1 MPADELER
9 FSIMKITEYK
19 KKDGTT
25 VYRANIYLGIDRVT
39 GKDVKTSITA
49 RTRKEVKQKAK
60 EAEIDFIQNGST
72 RFKGAT
78 LKTYEE
84 LAELWWESYKHTVK
98 PNTQYSV
105 RKLLKNHILPLFGSY
120 KLDKLTTPLIQN
132 IFNKLAEKT
141 NKGESEAYLY
151 YDRIHALNKRILQYG
166 VTMQAIP
173 SNPARDVVLPRNT
186 QKAKRQKIKH
196 FEKIELKTFLDY
208 LDNLDSNRYRYFY
221 EVTLY
226 KFLLATGC
234 RINEALALSWS
245 DIDFDNAIVHI
256 TKTLNYKQ
264 EINSPKSHSSYR
276 DIDIDIQTINMLRQ
290 YKLRQTQE
298 AWKLGRSEMVVFSD
312 FIHEYPNNRT
322 LQTRLR
328 THFKHAKVN
337 NIGFHGFRHTHAS
350 LLLNSG
356 IPYKE
361 LQHRLGHSQLS
372 MTMDIYSHLSKENA
386 KKAVSYFETALE
398 NL

>member
-1 MPADELER
+1 
-9 FSIMKITEYK
+9 MKLKQIT
-19 KKDGTT
+19 KKDGST
-25 VYRANIYLGIDRVT
+25 VYRSTIYLGIDKVT
-39 GKDVKTSITA
+39 GKKVKTSITG
-49 RTRKEVKQKAK
+49 RTQKEVKQKSQQAITTFR
-60 EAEIDFIQNGST
+60 ENGST
-72 RFKGAT
+72 RVQAST
-78 LKTYEE
+78 ITTYKE
-84 LAELWWESYKHTVK
+84 LANLWWESYKHTVK
-98 PNTQYSV
+98 PNTQDYT
-105 RKLLKNHILPLFGSY
+105 RKVLNTHILPLFGDY
-120 KLDKLTTPLIQN
+120 KLNKLTTPLIQS
-132 IFNKLAEKT
+132 IINKIAEKT
-141 NKGESEAYLY
+141 NKGEPGAYLH
-151 YDRIHALNKRILQYG
+151 YDKIHALNKRILQYG
-166 VTMQAIP
+166 VVMQALP
-173 SNPARDVVLPRNT
+173 FNPAREVILPRNS
-186 QKAKRQKIKH
+186 QKSKHQKIKH
-196 FEKIELKTFLDY
+196 FDNQELKTFLDY
-208 LDNLDSNRYRYFY
+208 LNSLDSNKYRLYY

-298 AWKLGRSEMVVFSD
+298 DWKLGRSEMVVFSD

>member
-1 MPADELER
+1 MER
-9 FSIMKITEYK
+9 FIIMKINQIT
-19 KKDGTT
+19 KKDGST
-25 VYRANIYLGIDRVT
+25 VYRANVYLGKDQVT
-39 GKDVKTSITA
+39 GKDVTTKVTG
-49 RTRKEVKQKAK
+49 RTRKEVKQKAQQ
-60 EAEIDFIQNGST
+60 AIIDFKANGST
-72 RFKGAT
+72 RFQAST
-78 LKTYEE
+78 ITTYQE
-84 LAELWWESYKHTVK
+84 LANLWWDSYKHTVK
-98 PNTQYSV
+98 PNTQDYT
-105 RKLLKNHILPLFGSY
+105 RKVLKTHILQLFGAY
-120 KLDKLTTPLIQN
+120 KLDKLTTPLIQS
-132 IFNKLAEKT
+132 IVNKLAEKT
-141 NKGESEAYLY
+141 NKGEPGAYLH
-151 YDRIHALNKRILQYG
+151 YDKIHGLNKRILQYG
-166 VTMQAIP
+166 VIMQALP
-173 SNPARDVVLPRNT
+173 FNPAREVILPRNT
-186 QKAKRQKIKH
+186 QKAKRQKVKH
-196 FEKIELKTFLDY
+196 FENQELKTFLDY
-208 LDNLDSNRYRYFY
+208 LDSLDLEKYRLYY

-245 DIDFDNAIVHI
+245 DIDLDNAVVHV

-276 DIDIDIQTINMLRQ
+276 DIDIDRQTVTMLKQ
-290 YKLRQTQE
+290 YKRRQVQE
-298 AWKLGRSEMVVFSD
+298 AWKLGRSETVVFSD

-328 THFKHAKVN
+328 THFKRAQVN

-386 KKAVSYFETALE
+386 KKAVSFFETAMKSI
-398 NL
+398 

>member
-1 MPADELER
+1 MER
-9 FSIMKITEYK
+9 NIMQIKQIT
-19 KKDGTT
+19 KKDGSI
-25 VYRANIYLGIDRVT
+25 VYRANVYLGVDKVT
-39 GKDVKTSITA
+39 GKDVKTSITG
-49 RTRKEVKQKAK
+49 RTKKEVKQKTK
-60 EAEIDFIQNGST
+60 EAEIAFLQNGST
-72 RFKGAT
+72 RFQASNIT
-78 LKTYEE
+78 TYKE
-84 LAELWWESYKHTVK
+84 LASLWWESYKHTVK
-98 PNTQYSV
+98 PNTQLNV
-105 RKLLKNHILPLFGSY
+105 RRLLDNHILPLFGSY

-132 IFNKLAEKT
+132 VVNKLADKT
-141 NKGESEAYLY
+141 NKGEDGAFLY
-151 YDRIHALNKRILQYG
+151 YDSLHALNKRILQYG
-166 VTMQAIP
+166 VVMQALP
-173 SNPARDVVLPRNT
+173 FNPAREVILPRNS
-186 QKAKRQKIKH
+186 QKSKHQKIKH
-196 FEKIELKTFLDY
+196 FDNQELKTFLDY
-208 LDNLDSNRYRYFY
+208 LNSLDSNKYRLYY

-298 AWKLGRSEMVVFSD
+298 DWKLGRSEMVVFSD